1 MIEIR
6 DKLGD
11 DVKERE
17 NENGKIDLEQVA
29 DIYRIYEVSKKD
41 GFVVKMVD

>member
-29 DIYRIYEVSKKD
+29 DIYRIYEVSKMD